1 MFAYAPS
8 VRDMS
13 VECRVRWGNT
23 LSSHLTIAAVADNSV
38 TFPALLMPTDPDGS
52 GL

>member
-1 MFAYAPS
+1 MMTPL
-8 VRDMS
+8 VPCD
-13 VECRVRWGNT
+13 
-23 LSSHLTIAAVADNSV
+23 LTIAAVADNSV